1 MFASR
6 TLTEHLLRGIVGI
19 GAMIGAVAFAPL
31 GWASLLLVPVG
42 LVALRGCPMC
52 WTIGLVQTC
61 GRASVERAR
70 PTPAST
76 GRAGSTGAARD
87 EPKK

>member
-52 WTIGLVQTC
+52 WTIGLVQT
-61 GRASVERAR
+61 VWAR
-70 PTPAST
+70 VRGESAPDACLDGSCRLDRR
-76 GRAGSTGAARD
+76 GAG
-87 EPKK
+87 